1 MALINCTECG
11 HTVSTKAAACPKCGV
26 PVAGMVSVPSAREQV
41 ERAEPV
47 VRGASKVTVAGG
59 LILLALVIV
68 GGVYA
73 YSAYEQRAA
82 RIALEQQQQ
91 EEARIAE
98 EARKAEEQAA
108 LEAEER
114 GFASVDEMRDLQQ
127 RGFQTKAD
135 YVEAQQREQAEAR
148 ERQLAEERARDPYP
162 YLAVLQCRYMGMTN
176 LIIEKCFIDR
186 GRRTVL
192 KLRNGD
198 QQFTHKFQAED
209 IRRLGRYNG
218 DKFEIPLGHSF
229 DLVAQNASEES
240 TLGIRILDKASGK
253 VLFGQAAEQYEV
265 ISVSN

>member
-1 MALINCTECG
+1 MALITCTECG

-26 PVAGMVSVPSAREQV
+26 PVAGMLDAKSAQEPIPSPKSMAQS
-41 ERAEPV
+41 
-47 VRGASKVTVAGG
+47 ASKAKLVSGLMLLTLVVGAG
-59 LILLALVIV
+59 A
-68 GGVYA
+68 YA
-73 YSAYEQRAA
+73 YSSYQQRAA
-82 RIALEQQQQ
+82 RIAAEKQQQ
-91 EEARIAE
+91 EDARIAE

-108 LEAEER
+108 LEAEEG

-176 LIIEKCFIDR
+176 VIIEKCFIDR

-192 KLRNGD
+192 KLRNGN

-218 DKFEIPLGHSF
+218 DKFEIALGHSF
-229 DLVAQNASEES
+229 DLEAQNASEES
-240 TLGIRILDKASGK
+240 TLGIRVLDKVSGK
-253 VLFGQAAEQYEV
+253 VLFGKAAEQYEV